1 MKREETTQSNEELE
15 RIESKSQQIEEKLS
29 PQRDFNAILI
39 QTCPLFFVAIAPD
52 GRTLMMNDAM
62 LQALGYTADA
72 VTGKDYLRTFVPER
86 DRKSLSRFFT
96 TLTTSHEPT
105 LNKNRVLT
113 KSERELLV
121 EWHGQQVF
129 KEDGALDFFF
139 GVGVDITER
148 VQTEDLYQSIGNATF
163 ILDPEFT
170 IISANRA
177 MIELT
182 GQPEKN
188 LVGEKCYK
196 ILHNSVGPPES
207 CPMVKMLA
215 SSRME
220 TAEIEVEALDRIH
233 LVSCTPVLDET
244 GQLEKIIH
252 ISTDITET
260 KRAERHL
267 EHLTRVLRAVRNV
280 NQLIMRETDRD
291 TLIQRACK
299 LLIKTRGYFNT
310 WIALLDESG
319 VLVATAEGGLGKEFT
334 PMIEKLARGELP
346 ACAQRAVAQS
356 GVVATEDSHSACVDC
371 PLALSY
377 AGRGALTARLEHGG
391 KVYGIMS
398 ASIPIEGRVNEE
410 EPRLF
415 KEVAGD
421 IAFAL
426 HSMEL
431 EEKRAQAEEKIRRER
446 ESLALVNA
454 LNHAANS
461 GDNLHKIIELF
472 DRLTRDLFSVNS
484 GSVYLLSPDKEY
496 LVLQA
501 LVLPLDVKHR
511 IEKSIGRDIPMVRVR
526 LRAGGVYA
534 EILREGKPRITNDA
548 SAIRQMMAEC
558 TENKALRKLVPVIF
572 PTLNRRSVSSVPLI
586 VGGEAIGLVGMSR
599 QEPFSESDL
608 ERFTVVG
615 EQFAGILKRKQVE
628 EVLGESEKKY
638 RALLDNI
645 NDLVME
651 MNSEGM
657 FTYVSPQ
664 IFDMFGYTQEESIGL
679 SAMDFIHPDDIEKC
693 MKAMETLDK
702 VKHIEYR
709 SKHKDGHYI
718 WVSTSGRYIPDDNG
732 GFRVVSVLRD
742 ITERKQ
748 AEQAVRE
755 SQKEIEFKA
764 ALLNFAPIII
774 AHHDVEDN
782 IVWANKGYLDA
793 TGLTLEELKGKK
805 CYDAWNLGQPC
816 NSCPV
821 LTTLKTGESAE
832 HLLTPQNQ
840 EHWPDTQGSW
850 LVRSS
855 PIKDGNGKI
864 IGAIETAID
873 VTERQQAEEER
884 ETLQAQLV
892 QSQKLES
899 IGILASGVAHE
910 INNPLTGMINYAYL
924 IEESIKDDEVKKFA
938 QGIMKEGN
946 RIAEIVKNLLSFA
959 RQEKQSHSPARME
972 DIIDASLT
980 LVGAVLRKDQIT
992 IEKEIPDDLPQ
1003 TRCRS
1008 QQIQQ
1013 VIINLLTNARD
1024 ALNQRYKDYH
1034 EDKLVTIRVQSFKKD
1049 GIEWLRTTIEDHGT
1063 GIPEDLIARIFEP
1076 FFTTKSRTEGTGL
1089 GLSVSYGI
1097 IKEHHGELT
1106 VESKPGKYT
1115 RFHMDLRV
1123 NNGWTIE

>member
-1 MKREETTQSNEELE
+1 MKREETSQSNEELE
-15 RIESKSQQIEEKLS
+15 RVESKSQQIQEKLS
-29 PQRDFNAILI
+29 PQRDFNATLI
-39 QTCPLFFVAIAPD
+39 QTCPLLFVAIAPD

-62 LQALGYTADA
+62 LQALEYTADE
-72 VTGKDYLRTFVPER
+72 VVDNDYHTPFVPER

-233 LVSCTPVLDET
+233 LISCMPVLDER

-260 KRAERHL
+260 KRAERQL
-267 EHLTRVLRAVRNV
+267 EHLTRVLRAARNV
-280 NQLIMRETDRD
+280 NQLIVREKDRD
-291 TLIQRACK
+291 MLIQRACE
-299 LLIKTRGYFNT
+299 LLIETRGYFNT

-319 VLVATAEGGLGKEFT
+319 MLVATGEAGLGKEFT

-356 GVVATEDSHSACVDC
+356 GVVATEDPHSACADC
-371 PLALSY
+371 PLAISY

-398 ASIPIEGRVNEE
+398 ASIPIEGRMNEE
-410 EPRLF
+410 EPGLF
-415 KEVAGD
+415 KEVAQD

-431 EEKRAQAEEKIRRER
+431 EEKRAQAEEEIRRER

-454 LNHAANS
+454 LNQAANR

-472 DRLTRDLFSVNS
+472 DRLARDLFSVNS

-501 LVLPLDVKHR
+501 LILPLDLKQR
-511 IEKSIGRDIPMVRVR
+511 IEKLIGRDIPMVRVR
-526 LRAGGVYA
+526 LRAGSLYA

-572 PTLNRRSVSSVPLI
+572 PILNRRSVSSVPLI
-586 VGGEAIGLVGMSR
+586 VDGEAIGLVDMSR
-599 QEPFSESDL
+599 QELFSESDL
-608 ERFTVVG
+608 ERFTVVA

-628 EVLGESEKKY
+628 ETVRASKTKLTSIFRVAPVGIGLVSNRIFQEVNDHFCAITGYSKEELIGNDARMVYSSDEEYEYVGLEKY
-638 RALLDNI
+638 
-645 NDLVME
+645 
-651 MNSEGM
+651 
-657 FTYVSPQ
+657 PQ
-664 IFDMFGYTQEESIGL
+664 I
-679 SAMDFIHPDDIEKC
+679 EKGGRE
-693 MKAMETLDK
+693 KVET
-702 VKHIEYR
+702 R
-709 SKHKDGHYI
+709 FRRKDGETI
-718 WVSTSGRYIPDDNG
+718 DVLVGLILLNPADPASGVT
-732 GFRVVSVLRD
+732 FTVLD

-748 AEQAVRE
+748 AEKALEQERDRAQAYLDIAAVAMVALDKDGRITLVNHEAAAVLGYSEKKLLGKDWFETCLPKRLRAAVRRVFGQLM
-755 SQKEIEFKA
+755 SGDA
-764 ALLNFAPIII
+764 
-774 AHHDVEDN
+774 
-782 IVWANKGYLDA
+782 KGSNNRRER
-793 TGLTLEELKGKK
+793 GSREEKG
-805 CYDAWNLGQPC
+805 
-816 NSCPV
+816 S
-821 LTTLKTGESAE
+821 
-832 HLLTPQNQ
+832 
-840 EHWPDTQGSW
+840 SW
-850 LVRSS
+850 RS
-855 PIKDGNGKI
+855 
-864 IGAIETAID
+864 
-873 VTERQQAEEER
+873 
-884 ETLQAQLV
+884 
-892 QSQKLES
+892 
-899 IGILASGVAHE
+899 
-910 INNPLTGMINYAYL
+910 
-924 IEESIKDDEVKKFA
+924 
-938 QGIMKEGN
+938 
-946 RIAEIVKNLLSFA
+946 
-959 RQEKQSHSPARME
+959 
-972 DIIDASLT
+972 
-980 LVGAVLRKDQIT
+980 
-992 IEKEIPDDLPQ
+992 
-1003 TRCRS
+1003 
-1008 QQIQQ
+1008 
-1013 VIINLLTNARD
+1013 
-1024 ALNQRYKDYH
+1024 
-1034 EDKLVTIRVQSFKKD
+1034 
-1049 GIEWLRTTIEDHGT
+1049 WRT
-1063 GIPEDLIARIFEP
+1063 
-1076 FFTTKSRTEGTGL
+1076 
-1089 GLSVSYGI
+1089 
-1097 IKEHHGELT
+1097 
-1106 VESKPGKYT
+1106 
-1115 RFHMDLRV
+1115 
-1123 NNGWTIE
+1123 